1 MGGMMGGQSTKPYG
15 YGSSMGSG
23 GGIMAALTAKQQKK
37 YGKQAS
43 KHGMGI
49 EQFLQKKHGNK
60 AAMAGM
66 TIAAYLGMKKAKKM
80 GKGHKKHK
88 KGKGYY
94 KGGGG
99 SSSGSSSSSSSGS
112 DSD

>member
-23 GGIMAALTAKQQKK
+23 GGGAMGGIMAALTAKQQKK

-49 EQFLQKKHGNK
+49 EQFLQKKTWKQSCHGWNDNC
-60 AAMAGM
+60 GL
-66 TIAAYLGMKKAKKM
+66 LGYE
-80 GKGHKKHK
+80 KGQKN
-88 KGKGYY
+88 GQRP
-94 KGGGG
+94 
-99 SSSGSSSSSSSGS
+99 
-112 DSD
+112 

>member
-23 GGIMAALTAKQQKK
+23 GGGAMGGIMAALTAKQQKK

-49 EQFLQKKHGNK
+49 EQFLQKNMETK
-60 AAMAGM
+60 
-66 TIAAYLGMKKAKKM
+66 LPWLE
-80 GKGHKKHK
+80 
-88 KGKGYY
+88 
-94 KGGGG
+94 
-99 SSSGSSSSSSSGS
+99 
-112 DSD
+112 